1 MELVDQMKGKIAY
14 FVDYLCFVY
23 ISNRFCLFCCL
34 FGKIAYFVDYLVG
47 FAYFVYFVDN
57 K

>member
-1 MELVDQMKGKIAY
+1 MELVDEMKGKNAY